1 MGGSLLSIMKLTVKT
16 IEGLLFNIEKSD
28 DIYSFSSVLNSID
41 PGLVPFLLDWFSDS
55 KSLKVSTSG
64 STGSPKIIELSKES
78 MISSAQQTLA
88 FFNLKPDQTA
98 LLCLP
103 TQFIA
108 GKMMVVRAI
117 VGQLTLCCVSP
128 SGNPLEKINFNI
140 DFAACTPFQ
149 VSNILIEHPKKINL
163 ITTLII
169 GGGAIDGLLMNKINE
184 NWVTTACY
192 STFGMTETITHI
204 ALRKVN
210 GSDKESFFRTL
221 PSVKVSKSTRDTLLI
236 SAPYI
241 QSELIETNDTID
253 LMDEHSFIWKGRLD
267 FVINSGGIKLFPE
280 QMEEKIAPL
289 LGALHF
295 YFSKETHPTLGEV
308 PILYIE
314 SKPFELPN
322 FKTLLSKFE
331 VPKKVY
337 FVDYFDRT
345 PTNKVIRK

>member
-1 MGGSLLSIMKLTVKT
+1 MKLTVKT
-16 IEGLLFNIEKSD
+16 IDGKEITIEKST
-28 DIYSFSSVLNSID
+28 DIYSFSSVLNAID
-41 PGLVPFLLDWFSDS
+41 SSLVPFLSDWFSDS

-64 STGSPKIIELSKES
+64 STGTPKIIELSKES
-78 MISSAQQTLA
+78 MIKSAQQTLA
-88 FFNLKPDQTA
+88 FFNLKPHQTA

-117 VGQLTLCCVSP
+117 VGQLTLFCVSP
-128 SGNPLEKINFNI
+128 SGNPFEKINFNI

-149 VSNILIEHPKKINL
+149 VSNIMIENPIKINL

-169 GGGAIDGLLMNKINE
+169 GGGAMDGLLINNINE
-184 NWVTTACY
+184 NWVTTNCY

-210 GSDKESFFRTL
+210 GSDREPFFRTL

-241 QSELIETNDTID
+241 QAEVIETNDSID
-253 LMDEHSFIWKGRLD
+253 LIDEHSFIWKGRLD

-289 LGALHF
+289 LGSLQF
-295 YFSKETHPTLGEV
+295 YFSKEPHPSLGEV
-308 PILYIE
+308 PVLYIE
-314 SKPFELPN
+314 SQPFQLPDFN
-322 FKTLLSKFE
+322 AVLSKYE
-331 VPKKVY
+331 IPTKVY
-337 FVDYFDRT
+337 FDNSFDRT
-345 PTNKVIRK
+345 PTNKVVRK